1 MGMVQEQRLLFAGS
15 ALAAVLMS
23 TPSWAQAPADG
34 QTAIE
39 EVVVTARRREEKIQE
54 VPVAVSAFSGEA
66 LERRSVSDITDLAA
80 IAPGLQMTAESRGTG
95 YTRINLRG
103 QEANSG
109 ASTFD
114 PAVGI
119 YFSEVYVGRTSGSLL
134 TSLQDVRSVEVLR
147 GVQGTLF
154 GRNSNGGAIVIT
166 PNAPDASRV
175 SGSLGISYGSFNRT
189 EYSAVVNV
197 PVVEDK
203 FAIRAMINRL
213 ERDDTQKSLT
223 SGYGFGN
230 RDRVSGRFSAQYDV
244 TPDLYVNLMYDYS
257 KIDEHG
263 TMSVNPILL
272 RPGQTFNETLAGEV
286 GIAEVE
292 ASGVTGRAV
301 YQRDDFQVKGIV
313 GFRTVKTFSTRDVDA
328 AAAPTIDTAALN
340 GTHQVSAELNA
351 SGVVLRDAAPFIK
364 SLDWTAGLFGFHE
377 YGYDNSFNPWTP
389 TITLAGTRWKQVNV
403 DNRSRAVYG
412 QAELHV
418 TEQASIWGGARY
430 TKDKRYVRSGTFN
443 FNACVTVPRA
453 SVENCQIS
461 NNKNNGFWSWNGGLR
476 YQFTPD
482 INTYVRVARGVRS
495 GGLDN
500 NTTVAFEPEKV
511 TEYEAGLKA
520 DWLDH
525 RLRTNI
531 AVYSSD
537 YKNIQK
543 TTVIIVNGGPL
554 ATTSN
559 AAKGKVKG
567 FEFEGTAIIGG
578 GFSVAGTYSYTDA
591 EYQEFFFRAANGTV
605 SDFSDKEFQDTPKTT
620 YSLSANFDHEIEGVG
635 DFNARVDY
643 SWRSRIFMDISNS
656 PLLVQPAFGLV
667 NARIGWTPSLMFGNL
682 QPELS
687 IWGKNLADKKY
698 NTSGVLNGTQ
708 PVVIRTD
715 ERRAIGV
722 ELKGRF

>member
-1 MGMVQEQRLLFAGS
+1 VATLF
-15 ALAAVLMS
+15 
-23 TPSWAQAPADG
+23 TCAPASAQTSSGG

-54 VPVAVSAFSGEA
+54 VPVAVSAFTGEA
-66 LERRSVSDITDLAA
+66 LERRSVSDINDLAA
-80 IAPGLQMTAESRGTG
+80 IAPGLQITSESRGTG
-95 YTRINLRG
+95 YTKLNLRG

-119 YFSEVYVGRTSGSLL
+119 YFAEVYVGRTAGSLL

-166 PNAPDASRV
+166 PNAPDPTQV
-175 SGSLGISYGSFNRT
+175 SGSFGISYGRFERT
-189 EYSAVVNV
+189 EYNAVLNV

-203 FAIRAMINRL
+203 IAIRAMINRL
-213 ERDDTQKSLT
+213 ERDDDQRSLT

-244 TPDLYVNLMYDYS
+244 NSDFYVNVMYDYS

-263 TMSVNPILL
+263 SMSVNPILL
-272 RPGQTFNETLAGEV
+272 RPGQTFNQTLAGEI

-292 ASGVTGRAV
+292 ASGLTGRAV

-313 GFRTVKTFSTRDVDA
+313 GFRAVKTFSTRDVDA
-328 AAAPTIDTAALN
+328 SAAPTVDTAAVN

-351 SGVVLRDAAPFIK
+351 SGVVLRDAAPFIR
-364 SLDWTAGLFGFHE
+364 SIDWTAGLFGFHE

-389 TITLAGTRWKQVNV
+389 TITLAGTRWKQVNIA
-403 DNRSRAVYG
+403 NRSRAVYG
-412 QAELHV
+412 QGELHL

-430 TKDKRYVRSGTFN
+430 TKDKRYVRAGTFN
-443 FNACVTVPRA
+443 FNACVTVPGAR
-453 SVENCQIS
+453 VENCQIF

-476 YQFTPD
+476 YQFTPN
-482 INTYVRVARGVRS
+482 INTYVRVARGIRS

-543 TTVIIVNGGPL
+543 STVIIINGGPVN
-554 ATTSN
+554 TTSN
-559 AAKGKVKG
+559 AAKGKVRG
-567 FEFEGTAIIGG
+567 FEFEGTAILGG
-578 GFSVAGTYSYTDA
+578 GFSLAGTYSYTDA
-591 EYQEFFFRAANGTV
+591 EYEEFLFRAANGVV
-605 SDFSDKEFQDTPKTT
+605 SDYSDKDFQDTPKTT
-620 YSLSANFDHEIEGVG
+620 YSLSANFNREFEGFGGV
-635 DFNARVDY
+635 DARVDY
-643 SWRSRIFMDISNS
+643 SWRSRVFMDISNS
-656 PLLVQPAFGLV
+656 PLLEQPAYALV
-667 NARIGWTPSLMFGNL
+667 NARIGWTPLAAFGNL
-682 QPELS
+682 RPELA
-687 IWGKNLADKKY
+687 IWGKNLAGKKY
-698 NTSGVLNGTQ
+698 NTAGVLNGAQ
-708 PVVIRTD
+708 PLVIRTD
-715 ERRAIGV
+715 ERRTIGV